1 MNSLN
6 QRLTAVSHFIKGALL
21 ADIGSDHA
29 YLPIYALENN
39 LCQKAIAGEV
49 VKGPYNA
56 ARDNVLKYGMEDAIE
71 VKLGD
76 GLDVID
82 SENTVDTI
90 TICGMGGPLI
100 AEILERGKDKLNNH
114 PRLILQSNIQT
125 VNVRK
130 TLQSLNYHIIDE
142 TIMEEKGHLYEI
154 VVAEF
159 GKTTMSE
166 ASLKFGPIL
175 MQDKNEL
182 FIQKWKRELDA
193 LIKIKS
199 HLNKEKH
206 TTRIFE
212 IENEINMIHEVLK

>member
-1 MNSLN
+1 MISLN
-6 QRLTAVSHFIKGALL
+6 QRLTAVSHYIKGALL

-29 YLPIYALENN
+29 YLPIYALDNK

-82 SENTVDTI
+82 SENTVNTI

-100 AEILERGKDKLNNH
+100 AEILERGKEKLNNH
-114 PRLILQSNIQT
+114 PRLVLQSNIQT

-130 TLQSLNYHIIDE
+130 TLQKLNYHIIDE
-142 TIMEEKGHLYEI
+142 EILEEKGHLYEI
-154 VVAEF
+154 VVAEYGAF
-159 GKTTMSE
+159 NMTDE
-166 ASLKFGPIL
+166 ALKFGPFL
-175 MQDKNEL
+175 MENKNEL
-182 FIQKWKRELDA
+182 FVKKWERELDA
-193 LIKIKS
+193 LNNIKA
-199 HLNKEKH
+199 HLNIDRH
-206 TTRIFE
+206 AQRLNE
-212 IENEINMIHEVLK
+212 IENEIKMINEVLK